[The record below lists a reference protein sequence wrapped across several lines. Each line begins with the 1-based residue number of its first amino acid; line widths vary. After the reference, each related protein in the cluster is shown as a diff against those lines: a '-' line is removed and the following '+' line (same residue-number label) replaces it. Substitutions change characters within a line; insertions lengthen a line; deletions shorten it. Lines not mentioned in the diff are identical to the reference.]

1 MLLSSPAPADTSSVA
16 FPVPSDM
23 VLHLVAKHFKLLSD
37 EFRLKLLL
45 VIGLEELSVNQI
57 MVLVDAK
64 QTTVSKH
71 LQMLLDGNFIRCRKQ
86 GRSRMY
92 TVAEPAIFELYYVV
106 RDALATRLAEN
117 IAAVSPPN

>member
-1 MLLSSPAPADTSSVA
+1 MLLSGPAPAETSPFVI
-16 FPVPSDM
+16 PVPSDM
-23 VLHLVAKHFKLLSD
+23 VLHLVAKHFKLLGD

-45 VIGLEELSVNQI
+45 VIGLEERSVNQI
-57 MVLVDAK
+57 MLLVDAK

-71 LQMLLDGNFIRCRKQ
+71 LQMLLDGNLIRCRKQ

-92 TVAEPAIFELYYVV
+92 TVAEPTIFELCEVV